1 MRACEQ
7 TEGVFY
13 QGRMNNMY
21 LAQML
26 TAAAK
31 YGFPIIVSC
40 YLLVREEEVNSK
52 NPTNLTFNNR
62 LVGFFYEYSY
72 ITTESCSQ
80 FLHFLKVPTLYHSLN
95 FLKRAYFTGFPATLI
110 FSSHSPLSKIKIFSF
125 FESGQAVIYLGHFT
139 TKEAL

>member
-52 NPTNLTFNNR
+52 NRHSTKDCGRGYNISVVIPLTF
-62 LVGFFYEYSY
+62 VWF
-72 ITTESCSQ
+72 CSTIS
-80 FLHFLKVPTLYHSLN
+80 VVSL
-95 FLKRAYFTGFPATLI
+95 
-110 FSSHSPLSKIKIFSF
+110 
-125 FESGQAVIYLGHFT
+125 
-139 TKEAL
+139 

>member
-40 YLLVREEEVNSK
+40 YLLVREENK
-52 NPTNLTFNNR
+52 IDKLCANIDALTR
-62 LVGFFYEYSY
+62 
-72 ITTESCSQ
+72 
-80 FLHFLKVPTLYHSLN
+80 
-95 FLKRAYFTGFPATLI
+95 
-110 FSSHSPLSKIKIFSF
+110 
-125 FESGQAVIYLGHFT
+125 VIAAA
-139 TKEAL
+139 K

>member
-1 MRACEQ
+1 
-7 TEGVFY
+7 
-13 QGRMNNMY
+13 MY

-31 YGFPIIVSC
+31 YGFPIIV
-40 YLLVREEEVNSK
+40 
-52 NPTNLTFNNR
+52 
-62 LVGFFYEYSY
+62 
-72 ITTESCSQ
+72 SCSQ

-125 FESGQAVIYLGHFT
+125 FESGHTAISLVHF
-139 TKEAL
+139 

>member
-40 YLLVREEEVNSK
+40 YLLVRKEEVNSK

-62 LVGFFYEYSY
+62 LVGFFMNTP
-72 ITTESCSQ
+72 ILQ
-80 FLHFLKVPTLYHSLN
+80 QN
-95 FLKRAYFTGFPATLI
+95 PAL
-110 FSSHSPLSKIKIFSF
+110 SF
-125 FESGQAVIYLGHFT
+125 FIF
-139 TKEAL
+139 

>member
-1 MRACEQ
+1 
-7 TEGVFY
+7 
-13 QGRMNNMY
+13 MY

-62 LVGFFYEYSY
+62 LVGFFFMNTP
-72 ITTESCSQ
+72 ILQ
-80 FLHFLKVPTLYHSLN
+80 QN
-95 FLKRAYFTGFPATLI
+95 PAL
-110 FSSHSPLSKIKIFSF
+110 SF
-125 FESGQAVIYLGHFT
+125 FIF
-139 TKEAL
+139 